1 MVFYARSL
9 ATGFGSSHCSRIGS
23 DGSQSSDCASNSSHA
38 CLKTMTTAPI
48 VLPRSHPGQHCEQIL
63 LKSSGPAP
71 SHRTRPPA
79 KRRNDHPS
87 SGTGP
92 SRRKRRDLIRLY
104 RLQFGYGVPVAT
116 DGDID
121 PPQARSRK
129 LPDRRAAES
138 TRSSSKHI
146 RARSIEAATA
156 MRRTPSLDRYRRIV
170 DVLPSARRDQFWR
183 RARRPSTSSFLW
195 HRHLALTTTADHASL
210 RSQSARGTRR
220 PEFPPSAQL

>member
-9 ATGFGSSHCSRIGS
+9 ATGFGSSHCSRIRS

-121 PPQARSRK
+121 PRRLDLGSCPIVELPNRRGLPANIFEHDRSRQQP
-129 LPDRRAAES
+129 LCGARPLWIDIGGSSTFCRVPDEI
-138 TRSSSKHI
+138 SSGVGLEGHQP
-146 RARSIEAATA
+146 RPFCGTAT
-156 MRRTPSLDRYRRIV
+156 S
-170 DVLPSARRDQFWR
+170 
-183 RARRPSTSSFLW
+183 
-195 HRHLALTTTADHASL
+195 H
-210 RSQSARGTRR
+210 
-220 PEFPPSAQL
+220 